1 MLDALNIHFLVSIT
15 TLYLTTDLNVRVKI
29 INLLEENT
37 GKKFNGLKL
46 GNDFLDLIPKHK
58 RQEKKKKTD
67 SLYFLKIRNFCAGHD
82 NRNKVKRQ
90 PKEWEKILANFLS
103 DKEAVSR
110 INV

>member
-1 MLDALNIHFLVSIT
+1 MLDTLNIHFLVIIT
-15 TLYLTTDLNVRVKI
+15 TLYLTTDLNIRVKI

-37 GKKFNGLKL
+37 GKKLHGLKL

-58 RQEKKKKTD
+58 RQEKKKTD

-82 NRNKVKRQ
+82 NRKKLKRQ
-90 PKEWEKILANFLS
+90 PKEWEKILANFIC
-103 DKEAVSR
+103 DKGAVSR